1 MDSNINEIC
10 ENCIWWA
17 GDNSAMQGQCEEGIE
32 DDAIVMTSRTDS
44 CEQYLARFIG
54 TDEVGMI

>member
-1 MDSNINEIC
+1 MDNINEVC

-32 DDAIVMTSRTDS
+32 DDSSLTTGRHDS
-44 CEQYLARFIG
+44 CEKYLARFIG
-54 TDEVGMI
+54 TDEVGML